1 LTRDAETGG
10 NPVSK
15 DDGMVVFRNV
25 GKVYDDSTVAVEDL
39 DLTVHHGELICL
51 IGPSGCGKTTTLKM
65 VNRLEECTSG
75 SIMVGGQDI
84 MSMDPVELRRGIGYV
99 VQEIALM
106 PHMSVAENIAIVPKL
121 HNWPRK
127 KIAARVDELMEMSG
141 LDPEKYRFRLP
152 DQLSG
157 GQKQRI
163 GVLRALA
170 AEPEVILMDEP
181 FGALDP
187 ISRETLQN
195 ELLSIQEKLHKTIIF
210 VTHDMDEALKLSNR
224 LVIMRSGRVEQIG
237 TPEEIQYSP
246 ATEFVRNF
254 IGEDRLSQISPDDS
268 VSILVEEPWASAY
281 SKQPASEVLS
291 MMEDADMECIQ
302 VIHRDSS
309 KWMGMAY
316 LRDVKRISR
325 EGGSIMEAVKR
336 DRKLYI
342 EEGTMRDA
350 AEMLSDKPYSIPVID
365 EEATF
370 LGVVTEAGVARL
382 TIGRL
387 KRHVTGGVR

>member
-1 LTRDAETGG
+1 MTQD
-10 NPVSK
+10 S
-15 DDGMVVFRNV
+15 GMVVFQDVR
-25 GKVYDDSTVAVEDL
+25 KVYEDSTVAVEKL
-39 DLTVHHGELICL
+39 NLTINKGELVSL

-65 VNRLEECTSG
+65 VNRLEECSSG
-75 SIMVGGQDI
+75 RILIDGQDI
-84 MSMDPVELRRGIGYV
+84 MSLDPVELRRGIGYV

-106 PHMSVAENIAIVPKL
+106 PHMSVAENIAMVPRL
-121 HNWPRK
+121 HKWPRK
-127 KIAARVDELMEMSG
+127 KIMARVDELLDMSG
-141 LDPEKYRFRLP
+141 LEPSKYRYRLP

-170 AEPEVILMDEP
+170 AEPEVVLMDEP

-187 ISRETLQN
+187 ISREVLQN

-210 VTHDMDEALKLSNR
+210 VTHDMDEALKISNR
-224 LVIMRSGRVEQIG
+224 VVIMRSGKIEQVG
-237 TPEEIQYSP
+237 TPEEIQQTP

-268 VSILVEEPWASAY
+268 VSVLVEDPWMVAYPEQSA
-281 SKQPASEVLS
+281 EDVLS
-291 MMEDADMECIQ
+291 MMEDEDMECVQ
-302 VIHRDSS
+302 VVDR
-309 KWMGMAY
+309 KKGFWNGMAY

-325 EGGSIMEAVKR
+325 SHGSMKEAVKR

-342 EEGTMRDA
+342 EEATMRDA
-350 AEMLSDKPYSIPVID
+350 AEMLADKPYSIPVI
-365 EEATF
+365 EENGNF
-370 LGVVTEAGVARL
+370 LGVITEAGVARL

-387 KRHVTGGVR
+387 KRPGKGGSAE

>member
-1 LTRDAETGG
+1 MTQD
-10 NPVSK
+10 S
-15 DDGMVVFRNV
+15 GMVVFEDVR
-25 GKVYDDSTVAVEDL
+25 KVYEDSTVAVEKL
-39 DLTVHHGELICL
+39 NLIINRGELVSL

-75 SIMVGGQDI
+75 RILIDGKDI
-84 MSMDPVELRRGIGYV
+84 MSLDPVELRRGIGYV

-106 PHMSVAENIAIVPKL
+106 PHMSVAENIAMVPRL
-121 HNWPRK
+121 HKWPRK
-127 KIAARVDELMEMSG
+127 KIMARVDDLLDMSG
-141 LDPEKYRFRLP
+141 LEPSKYRYRLP

-170 AEPEVILMDEP
+170 AEPEVVLMDEP

-187 ISRETLQN
+187 ISREVLQN

-210 VTHDMDEALKLSNR
+210 VTHDMDEALKISNR
-224 LVIMRSGRVEQIG
+224 VVIMRSGKIEQVG
-237 TPEEIQYSP
+237 TPEEIQQSP

-268 VSILVEEPWASAY
+268 VSVLVEDPWMVAYPEQSA
-281 SKQPASEVLS
+281 EDVLS
-291 MMEDADMECIQ
+291 MMEDEDMECVQ
-302 VIHRDSS
+302 VVDR
-309 KWMGMAY
+309 KKGFWNGMAY

-325 EGGSIMEAVKR
+325 SHGFMKEAVKR

-342 EEGTMRDA
+342 EEATMRDA
-350 AEMLSDKPYSIPVID
+350 AEMLADKPYSIPVI
-365 EEATF
+365 EENGNF
-370 LGVVTEAGVARL
+370 LGVITEAGVARL

-387 KRHVTGGVR
+387 KRPGKGGKAE